1 MCTQKSPYALHPASQ
16 KFPQWCL
23 WDVSIVRLIDNGPLS
38 SFQEMP
44 LSSWWSMVWCP
55 WLCACWQC
63 LNLPNTSDL
72 PRSKPLVRLLCPPV
86 YVLGCF
92 PSLQHVQ
99 GSTPPGVFK
108 DRCRPSTYS
117 SLGFPFHLSLFVVDD
132 GMCGLTVTS
141 WSNPAEVMGDCFHLQ
156 CLWRSSCTREYCTV
170 FDELDLVHCV
180 LVSTL

>member
-1 MCTQKSPYALHPASQ
+1 MHSTLPLRSFPNVAFEMVPLFIWLTMALSHPFKKCLSPPGD
-16 KFPQWCL
+16 QWC
-23 WDVSIVRLIDNGPLS
+23 DVLGFVHAGSVS
-38 SFQEMP
+38 SFPTLQIVQEASH
-44 LSSWWSMVWCP
+44 LWG
-55 WLCACWQC
+55 
-63 LNLPNTSDL
+63 
-72 PRSKPLVRLLCPPV
+72 LLCPLV
-86 YVLGCF
+86 YVPGCF

-99 GSTPPGVFK
+99 GSTHTGVFK

-180 LVSTL
+180 LASTL